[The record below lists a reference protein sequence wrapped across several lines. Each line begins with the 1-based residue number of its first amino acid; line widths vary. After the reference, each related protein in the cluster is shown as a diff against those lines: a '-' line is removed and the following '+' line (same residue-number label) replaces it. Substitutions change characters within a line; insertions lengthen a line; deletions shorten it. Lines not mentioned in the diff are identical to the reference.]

1 MVNYT
6 LLCSNREMDIF
17 LSKKDCII
25 FQIHFSDCLQTILFP
40 QALSISIFLFLIWNT
55 SYKLILSREKRQVGL
70 SVIFVDSEWNDNF
83 RFYEKSCSQ

>member
-40 QALSISIFLFLIWNT
+40 QALSISIFYFLFEIHHIN
-55 SYKLILSREKRQVGL
+55 SSSQEKR
-70 SVIFVDSEWNDNF
+70 D
-83 RFYEKSCSQ
+83 K